1 MIQFS
6 ILLFIMMK
14 KTFDLIIS
22 ADDIYR
28 VDSSIIEN
36 MHGCWNKQMTV
47 KGFIVNIDL
56 FDFLRV
62 SVSIS
67 SWTFAVNN

>member
-1 MIQFS
+1 MN
-6 ILLFIMMK
+6 K
-14 KTFDLIIS
+14 KFDLNIS

-67 SWTFAVNN
+67 S

>member
-1 MIQFS
+1 
-6 ILLFIMMK
+6 MK

-28 VDSSIIEN
+28 VDSSIIQN
-36 MHGCWNKQMTV
+36 MHGCWNMQMTV
-47 KGFIVNIDL
+47 KGFIANIDL

-62 SVSIS
+62 SVSIFS
-67 SWTFAVNN
+67 GIISVNY

>member
-1 MIQFS
+1 
-6 ILLFIMMK
+6 MK

-28 VDSSIIEN
+28 VDSSIIQN
-36 MHGCWNKQMTV
+36 MHGCWNKQITV
-47 KGFIVNIDL
+47 KGFIANIDL

-62 SVSIS
+62 SVSIF
-67 SWTFAVNN
+67 TGIITVNY

>member
-1 MIQFS
+1 
-6 ILLFIMMK
+6 MK

-67 SWTFAVNN
+67 S

>member
-1 MIQFS
+1 MN
-6 ILLFIMMK
+6 K
-14 KTFDLIIS
+14 KFDLNIS

-28 VDSSIIEN
+28 VDSSIIQN

-47 KGFIVNIDL
+47 KGFIANIDL

-67 SWTFAVNN
+67 S